1 MEAPQTVL
9 ENTDQPLCHWRQPT
23 ESCRHLSEHALSMA
37 SPYQQTAGLQDCS
50 SNTGSSSESIY
61 ATLLRAGFTHNC
73 FEFLDPCYVTSPP
86 FADCFYSS
94 GEEDLAT
101 SSDGA
106 SGVCEELDVTFEPPR
121 QPTSPGR
128 VQEDKD
134 VFSASRT
141 VTCDSDQSLS
151 SSSNGR
157 ESITPEV
164 SASLATAV
172 ACPRVF
178 EAGEASDEGG
188 ADSGGCSEEK
198 PRKERTAFSKH
209 QVQELESE
217 FAQRNYLT
225 RLRRYEIALALDLTE
240 RQVNVLRDLGHYNDA
255 ASDEGAEVSSVFL
268 KIDLR
273 TCGLHHL
280 ISHRVCRR
288 HVGTHP
294 LRSSL
299 PARHAG
305 LRLYLRRCR
314 HCSAT
319 GYGALLTVR
328 GSAAVES

>member
-1 MEAPQTVL
+1 
-9 ENTDQPLCHWRQPT
+9 
-23 ESCRHLSEHALSMA
+23 MA

-61 ATLLRAGFTHNC
+61 ATLLRAGFAHNC
-73 FEFLDPCYVTSPP
+73 FEFPDPSYVTSPP

-106 SGVCEELDVTFEPPR
+106 SGVCEELDLAFEPPR

-134 VFSASRT
+134 VFSATRT
-141 VTCDSDQSLS
+141 VICDSDQSLS

-157 ESITPEV
+157 ESITPEE
-164 SASLATAV
+164 SASMATAV

-178 EAGEASDEGG
+178 EVGEASASFLCPFPFPEEDEGG
-188 ADSGGCSEEK
+188 ADSGCSEEK

-240 RQVNVLRDLGHYNDA
+240 RQVKVWFQNRRMKWKRTRGATHVAPTERMQRNASAGLVLSACLTAGSVEEDGHYAADDSGDA
-255 ASDEGAEVSSVFL
+255 GQGA
-268 KIDLR
+268 
-273 TCGLHHL
+273 
-280 ISHRVCRR
+280 
-288 HVGTHP
+288 P
-294 LRSSL
+294 LLQPSSL
-299 PARHAG
+299 RHF
-305 LRLYLRRCR
+305 LPYKP
-314 HCSAT
+314 S
-319 GYGALLTVR
+319 
-328 GSAAVES
+328 